1 MIGWGP
7 ILLTCL
13 AVALLA
19 LVAIDA
25 SSGFHLSGQLGGH
38 SVWAS
43 VHNALNATI
52 QWLSHFGVQDWVL
65 MGILVFLLAWAW
77 VRAFAFVRLG
87 TIQIADLTCDDDKLA
102 PAGAKALLQ
111 QALGDHGL
119 LPPSGVPS
127 GSPSV
132 ASIADAISK
141 APIPQANWLG
151 PLITLIPWPP
161 SSTAFRISGNL
172 RRTETDDKA
181 PVCFAYELVC
191 IGPQPCVRLGKA
203 EGADPTAAI
212 TQASLDIYR
221 AIAEA
226 APRMYPTWARWHS
239 REALVAYREAVE
251 IEADKRYEDAYKRYM
266 AACSADPDNMIAR
279 LRAANCLERMAT
291 GASDP
296 DQKLQWQV
304 EALAA
309 YTSIRIRRDAI
320 FEAGFRASVLLSILA
335 SEQPEDLMK
344 CPLLEE
350 TIARLERATSD
361 PMDPRE
367 SWWTTFRRW
376 MRVRRKQARWGR
388 SQPTLNGRLE
398 AIALDEARRARHHLR
413 PFRTLVHHYRL
424 RHRFEPTGRERRQL
438 RKALGVS
445 KLAQKARSEHRR
457 GVRTT
462 AGPSWA
468 RKPASLVRQFWW
480 EMIVKWRYLACRW
493 HIAGWTG
500 HYNAACFYALLPRA
514 AGAQDRPRGRGLR
527 RRALKHLEFALDQAD
542 GALDCAYVRD
552 EDPDLATLR
561 TNSQRTLTK
570 VLACMCPDEL
580 VIHYEGPGADPT
592 WKLRASGDAVNIT
605 SDGYAWFDP
614 VSGGDGRAKFRVR
627 VFDENRWLRFEPRCN
642 GGPAGEDPGYEVI
655 PATLVTQEITV
666 RLRTPKVGSEAAMV
680 EAADHE
686 LPPPAEMQPP
696 AERAQLTVTTAPG
709 APTADSGEVP
719 VVHALSVTR
728 TAMT

>member
-1 MIGWGP
+1 M
-7 ILLTCL
+7 
-13 AVALLA
+13 
-19 LVAIDA
+19 
-25 SSGFHLSGQLGGH
+25 
-38 SVWAS
+38 WAW
-43 VHNALNATI
+43 VHNALNASI
-52 QWLSHFGVQDWVL
+52 QWLSHFGVQDWILV
-65 MGILVFLLAWAW
+65 GIVVFLLAWGW

-111 QALGDHGL
+111 QTLGDHGL

-151 PLITLIPWPP
+151 PLIALIPWPP
-161 SSTAFRISGNL
+161 ASTAFQISGNL
-172 RRTETDDKA
+172 RRTGTDETA
-181 PVCFAYELVC
+181 PVCFAYELAC
-191 IGPQPCVRLGKA
+191 TGPHSSVRLGKA
-203 EGADPTAAI
+203 EGADPTVAI

-239 REALVAYREAVE
+239 REALVAYRDAVE

-291 GASDP
+291 GSADQ

-320 FEAGFRASVLLSILA
+320 FEAGFRASVLLSILS
-335 SEQPEDLMK
+335 SEQPEHLVT

-367 SWWTTFRRW
+367 SSWTAFTRWLRRQW
-376 MRVRRKQARWGR
+376 KRARRGRW
-388 SQPTLNGRLE
+388 QPTLNGRLE
-398 AIALDEARRARHHLR
+398 SVALDEARRARHQLR
-413 PFRTLVHHYRL
+413 PLRTLSHDYRL

-445 KLAQKARSEHRR
+445 KIAQKARSEQRR
-457 GVRTT
+457 VVR
-462 AGPSWA
+462 ASAVPSWA
-468 RKPASLVRQFWW
+468 WRPASLMRQFWW
-480 EMIVKWRYLACRW
+480 QMIVKWRYLACRW
-493 HIAGWTG
+493 HVAGWTA

-514 AGAQDRPRGRGLR
+514 AESRIRPRGTGLR

-561 TNSQRTLTK
+561 SKSRRTLTK
-570 VLACMCPDEL
+570 VLGCMCPAEL
-580 VIHYEGPGADPT
+580 VIHYEGPGADGI
-592 WKLRASGDAVNIT
+592 WQLRASGDAVNT
-605 SDGYAWFDP
+605 TGDGYAWFTP
-614 VSGGDGRAKFRVR
+614 VTAGDGRATFRVR

-642 GGPAGEDPGYEVI
+642 GGPASEDPGYEVI
-655 PATLVTQEITV
+655 PATLLSQEITV
-666 RLRTPKVGSEAAMV
+666 RLRMRKAAAEDAALEARNR
-680 EAADHE
+680 EA
-686 LPPPAEMQPP
+686 QPP
-696 AERAQLTVTTAPG
+696 AEAQPAGGSAQLTVTTACG
-709 APTADSGEVP
+709 AAPAESGEVP
-719 VVHALSVTR
+719 VAHALSVTR
-728 TAMT
+728 TATR